1 MNFASLDEMVQ
12 FAVDKEN
19 EAVTFYESLS
29 TLEPFSG
36 AKDMF
41 QEFAAEERKHAAML
55 MELGKNKGKIAQYKL
70 EAIPDLKRSNYL
82 VDTEYTPGMDYREIL
97 RIAMKREEKSV
108 LLYESLTLA
117 VADDTKKLFQ
127 LLAQEE
133 SKHKLAL
140 EKMYDDYMAG
150 LGD

>member
-1 MNFASLDEMVQ
+1 MNFASFDEMIQ

-36 AKDMF
+36 TKEMF
-41 QEFAAEERKHAAML
+41 KEFAAEERKHAVML
-55 MELGKNKGKIAQYKL
+55 TEFGKDKGKIAQYKL
-70 EAIPDLKRSNYL
+70 EIIPDLKRSDYL
-82 VDTEYTPGMDYREIL
+82 VDTEYTPGMDYREVL
-97 RIAMKREEKSV
+97 RLAMKREEKS
-108 LLYESLTLA
+108 LFLYDSLAQA

-140 EKMYDDYMAG
+140 EKMYDDFMAE